1 MMFENLLKDTAF
13 PSLISLID
21 AADKS
26 LEGVKQRLTE
36 QRGGGDHIT
45 AIAADQQLNA
55 IAAWEPMLREVKAYL
70 DSQITH
76 TPATHPPTART
87 NHER

>member
-1 MMFENLLKDTAF
+1 MFENLLKDTAF
-13 PSLISLID
+13 PSLIGLID

-26 LEGVKQRLTE
+26 LAGVKQRLTE

-55 IAAWEPMLREVKAYL
+55 IAAWEPMLVELRDYL
-70 DSQITH
+70 NSQITH
-76 TPATHPPTART
+76 TPATHPSTTRT